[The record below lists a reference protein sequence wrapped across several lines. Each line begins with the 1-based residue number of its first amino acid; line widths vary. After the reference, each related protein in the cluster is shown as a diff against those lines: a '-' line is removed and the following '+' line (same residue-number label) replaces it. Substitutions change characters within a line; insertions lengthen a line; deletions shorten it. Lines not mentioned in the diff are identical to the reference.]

1 MGLLTS
7 ITSSS
12 LARSRDF
19 FRINCGGVTG
29 LDEGDK
35 TDGESGEG
43 GGGKDGGKDGGD
55 VGGAGCVKDGGYKG

>member
-43 GGGKDGGKDGGD
+43 GGGKGGEGGD
-55 VGGAGCVKDGGYKG
+55 VGGAGCVEDGGDEG